1 MTQNFYKEFED
12 RFRGSRETI
21 KERLC
26 SYLPLLE
33 PLKTLYPEPYAIDVG
48 CGRGEWLELLGEN
61 GFRSHGVDQDPQML
75 KSALEMGLS
84 AEEGDAIAYLKNLP
98 ESSVALISGFH
109 IAEHLEFDDLLQL
122 IRYAHRSLLPGG
134 LLILETPN
142 PENLAVGS
150 NTFYTDP
157 THKRP
162 LPPALLSFLPE
173 YEGFE
178 RSVIFRLNGNDYG
191 ADARISVFDVVTGAS
206 PDYAVVAQKKALP
219 DVLALFDAEL
229 FKKRGFSMDELAIRS
244 AQRLEAQDA
253 TIAHLF
259 EKIDHKEKMIHDLA
273 EQVEIRMNELKERFE
288 SVAAEL
294 GAVYS
299 SRSWKITAPL
309 RWGIGVLRSVK
320 ADVATFKSR
329 VKNRLKSQIG
339 YILRRLIGWVR
350 AHPRINALAVR
361 IASRFPSLAMKIKKK
376 VYDADTAVYQPTFH
390 HNTVLSP
397 RAERIYQDLK
407 RTEQKHSVKGE
418 H

>member
-21 KERLC
+21 KQRL
-26 SYLPLLE
+26 SGYLPLLE
-33 PLKTLYPEPYAIDVG
+33 PLKTLYPDPYAIDVG

-61 GFRSHGVDQDPQML
+61 GFRSHGIDQDPQML
-75 KSALEMGLS
+75 KSALDMGLS
-84 AEEGDAIAYLKNLP
+84 AQEGDAIEYLKNLP

-191 ADARISVFDVVTGAS
+191 VDARISVFDVITGAS

-219 DVLALFDAEL
+219 DVLARFDAEL
-229 FKKRGFSMDELAIRS
+229 FKKRGFSMDELALRS

-273 EQVEIRMNELKERFE
+273 EQTESRMNELKDRFE

-294 GAVYS
+294 GAVYA

-320 ADVATFKSR
+320 AKVTTFKSR
-329 VKNRLKSQIG
+329 VKNRLKSQAG

-350 AHPRINALAVR
+350 THPRINAMAVR

-376 VYDADTAVYQPTFH
+376 AYDADISAYFPTFH

-407 RTEQKHSVKGE
+407 RAEQKISPKGE